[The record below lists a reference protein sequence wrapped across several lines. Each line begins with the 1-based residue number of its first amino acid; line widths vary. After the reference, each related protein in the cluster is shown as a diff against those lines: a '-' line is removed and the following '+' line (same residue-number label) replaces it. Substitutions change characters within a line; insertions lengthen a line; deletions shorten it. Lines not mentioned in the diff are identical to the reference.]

1 MRVIGFEVSESQI
14 RDLELTVVWRCSVS
28 LEYENI
34 VWLDVL
40 MLTGEIPISEL
51 HIQAAKYLPVD
62 TQMLGRRSIFASST
76 VYILETIQSTH
87 QPTKEHKI
95 IFNAFWSWCAFH
107 ERVEVSSV
115 RILQDDIV
123 GRAMD
128 ERTIEGDD
136 VWRWTA
142 GPPKLYIST
151 ALDLL
156 VALRLVSSI
165 GFENKRIW
173 ISTGIWRG
181 LLRISKLH
189 HRYRDGQR
197 ITWPTTGCKE
207 LYSSSTTILKITAL
221 PPLPIS
227 VLLRIGRI
235 TSGLN
240 RSFMSY

>member
-1 MRVIGFEVSESQI
+1 MYTLKTVQAMHEPI
-14 RDLELTVVWRCSVS
+14 R
-28 LEYENI
+28 
-34 VWLDVL
+34 
-40 MLTGEIPISEL
+40 
-51 HIQAAKYLPVD
+51 
-62 TQMLGRRSIFASST
+62 
-76 VYILETIQSTH
+76 
-87 QPTKEHKI
+87 EHKN

-107 ERVEVSSV
+107 ECIEVSSV
-115 RILQDDIV
+115 RILQDEIV

-128 ERTIEGDD
+128 ERTIEGED

-142 GPPKLYIST
+142 CPPKVHISI

-156 VALRLVSSI
+156 VAFRLVSSI
-165 GFENKRIW
+165 SFENKRIGNGFGIW
-173 ISTGIWRG
+173 IWIWIWRG

-189 HRYRDGQR
+189 HRHREGQR
-197 ITWPTTGCKE
+197 ITWPTIGCKE
-207 LYSSSTTILKITAL
+207 LHASSTTILKIIAL

>member
-1 MRVIGFEVSESQI
+1 
-14 RDLELTVVWRCSVS
+14 
-28 LEYENI
+28 
-34 VWLDVL
+34 
-40 MLTGEIPISEL
+40 
-51 HIQAAKYLPVD
+51 
-62 TQMLGRRSIFASST
+62 MLGRRSIFASSA
-76 VYILETIQSTH
+76 VYILETVQSTH
-87 QPTKEHKI
+87 QPTKEHKN

-107 ERVEVSSV
+107 ECVEVSSV

-142 GPPKLYIST
+142 VPPKLYISI

-165 GFENKRIW
+165 SFENKGIGIRIW
-173 ISTGIWRG
+173 IWIWRG
-181 LLRISKLH
+181 LLRISKLD
-189 HRYRDGQR
+189 HRHREGQR
-197 ITWPTTGCKE
+197 ITWPTIGCKE
-207 LYSSSTTILKITAL
+207 LYASSTTILEIIAL